1 MSSFKLIRIAAVNDD
16 DLFNYMIKLA
26 SESCH
31 HLKTTQNKNI
41 LLMFS
46 KGAVITVKGLSALT
60 QYVYSP
66 CLR

>member
-31 HLKTTQNKNI
+31 HLKTTQNI

-46 KGAVITVKGLSALT
+46 KGAVITVKGLSAST
-60 QYVYSP
+60 HHV
-66 CLR
+66 